1 MARVLLLVVGLGG
14 LAICAALVVSAT
26 AAAAHVE
33 TRVSFDPIPSVP
45 VVDAST
51 VGPYTRPVL
60 TLPIVTAT
68 AGETGTSRVVAAEY
82 PMWQA
87 HQPWSLSK
95 RLAEV
100 TRRPPRCSCCSPAW
114 SQIRPQLDGMAR
126 PTLANVLTSAH
137 PKKPRRR
144 ERTMKLGAIQV
155 SGLCA
160 KSHIRTVIQQR
171 AGAFRHC
178 YQAALNNSARLR
190 GRLDM
195 RLSIDPAGRVRSATT
210 PRSTLRDP
218 RVAACA
224 LSVARRLTFAKPPP
238 DGCVVQ
244 WSLDYASRGAP

>member
-26 AAAAHVE
+26 AAAAHLE
-33 TRVSFDPIPSVP
+33 TLVNFDPIPSVP
-45 VVDAST
+45 VDDASR
-51 VGPYTRPVL
+51 VSPYVRPVL
-60 TLPIVTAT
+60 TLPIVAAT
-68 AGETGTSRVVAAEY
+68 AGETGTSSVLAAEY
-82 PMWQA
+82 ARWRARQGPG
-87 HQPWSLSK
+87 LSE

-100 TRRPPRCSCCSPAW
+100 TRRPPRCSCCVPAW
-114 SQIRPQLDGMAR
+114 GQPPPQPR
-126 PTLANVLTSAH
+126 FLAAAIHVNGLTSAH

-144 ERTMKLGAIQV
+144 EGTMKLGAIQV

-160 KSHIRTVIQQR
+160 KSHIRAVIQQR

-178 YQAALNNSARLR
+178 HQAALDDRARLR
-190 GRLDM
+190 GRLVV
-195 RLSIDPAGRVRSATT
+195 RLTIEPAGRVRSATT
-210 PRSTLRDP
+210 PRSTLGDP

-224 LSVARRLTFAKPPP
+224 LGVARRLTFAKPPP